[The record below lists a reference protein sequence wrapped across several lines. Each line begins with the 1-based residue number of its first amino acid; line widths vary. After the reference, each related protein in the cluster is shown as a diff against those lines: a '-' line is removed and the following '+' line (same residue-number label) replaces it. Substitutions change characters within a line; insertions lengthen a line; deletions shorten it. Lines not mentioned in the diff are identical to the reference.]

1 MVGDRPLSFGKPMV
15 RPYWDFTC
23 FVSFESVAH
32 PSAMRAPLLD
42 PGTAEAAIS
51 ALRRHLPD
59 LPLVP
64 YTAPARVKV
73 SRPEQSAASTEET
86 LAKLAALR
94 GQSAELITSAQQ
106 SRRASGPPSGG
117 SWATFKKSTEALV
130 PRRPQLR
137 PEVGARLLRLQ
148 VLRTETEVL
157 LNQPLVLSR

>member
-1 MVGDRPLSFGKPMV
+1 M
-15 RPYWDFTC
+15 
-23 FVSFESVAH
+23 
-32 PSAMRAPLLD
+32 LD
-42 PGTAEAAIS
+42 PGTAAAAIS

-64 YTAPARVKV
+64 YTAPPRVKV
-73 SRPEQSAASTEET
+73 SRPAQSAASTEEA
-86 LAKLAALR
+86 LAKLVTLR
-94 GQSAELITSAQQ
+94 GQCAEMITSAQQ
-106 SRRASGPPSGG
+106 SRRGLGPPGGG
-117 SWATFKKSTEALV
+117 SWATFKKSTETLV